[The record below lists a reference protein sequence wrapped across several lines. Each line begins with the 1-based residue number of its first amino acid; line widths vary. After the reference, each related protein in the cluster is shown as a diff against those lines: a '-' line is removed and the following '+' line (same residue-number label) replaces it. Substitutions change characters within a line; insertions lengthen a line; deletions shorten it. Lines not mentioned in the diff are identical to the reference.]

1 MEIST
6 DPETRT
12 VLIVEDSDADRSRYR
27 KFIGEM
33 TAFNKRFL
41 EEESGEA
48 GLKRYGQEPIDCI
61 LLDLHLP
68 DMDGLEF
75 LERFHKAHGR
85 DVCPTVMLTGR
96 GSEADAVKA
105 LQAGAHDYLSKSD
118 LTAEN
123 LNRALENAIDKVNL
137 HKRLENQRIDLEVK
151 NTQLQVMTDQLEKL
165 VLQFLQQIQ
174 TEFGLLLKPTKEA
187 SLDLMMLEKLGH
199 EPTMNVS

>member
-1 MEIST
+1 MSMDIST

-12 VLIVEDSDADRSRYR
+12 VLIVEDRDADRSRYR
-27 KFIGEM
+27 KFMREM

-48 GLKRYGQEPIDCI
+48 GLKRYGKESIDYI

-68 DMDGLEF
+68 DMNGLTF

-85 DVCPTVMLTGR
+85 DVCPIIMLTSR
-96 GSEADAVKA
+96 GSEADAVHA

-118 LTAEN
+118 LTAES
-123 LNRALENAIDKVNL
+123 LNRALENAMEKVNL

-151 NTQLQVMTDQLEKL
+151 NNQLQVMTDQLEKL
-165 VLQFLQQIQ
+165 VEERTRNLIV
-174 TEFGLLLKPTKEA
+174 TNERLL
-187 SLDLMMLEKLGH
+187 
-199 EPTMNVS
+199 V